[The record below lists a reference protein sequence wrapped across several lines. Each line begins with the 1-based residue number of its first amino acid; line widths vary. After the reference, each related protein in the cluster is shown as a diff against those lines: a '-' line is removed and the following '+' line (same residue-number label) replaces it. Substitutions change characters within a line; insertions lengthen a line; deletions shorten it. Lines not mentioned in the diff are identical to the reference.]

1 MAKTH
6 YGNKNQTRMERWKFL
21 SFSTV
26 WKKKTTATKLY
37 THILYLNNVTFV
49 QTEEDYTLIVCE
61 QCNNTF
67 DERK

>member
-1 MAKTH
+1 MEIKIKPEWNGGNSCPSQR
-6 YGNKNQTRMERWKFL
+6 YG
-21 SFSTV
+21 
-26 WKKKTTATKLY
+26 KKTTAEKLY
-37 THILYLNNVTFV
+37 TYILYLNNVTFV

>member
-1 MAKTH
+1 MEIKIKPEWNGGNSCPSQR
-6 YGNKNQTRMERWKFL
+6 YG
-21 SFSTV
+21 
-26 WKKKTTATKLY
+26 KKTTATKLY